1 MTAPYRELIELTKS
15 LDHIG
20 IAVNDTAAALRLY
33 RDVLGLPV
41 ESTEVVADQGVKA
54 TVLSLGDV
62 HVELLEPT
70 GPDTPVG
77 RFLASRGEGIHHLS
91 IEVADIE
98 AALSGARDAGVRL
111 IDEEPRIGVGG
122 KQIAFLHPKSTGGVL
137 IELSQK
143 GTSTNEQ

>member
-1 MTAPYRELIELTKS
+1 MTVPCGEWVDLTKS

-20 IAVNDTAAALRLY
+20 IAVSDTDAALRLY

-41 ESTEVVADQGVKA
+41 ETSEVVADQGVKA

-91 IEVADIE
+91 IEVPDIR
-98 AALSGARDAGVRL
+98 AALGGARDAGVRL
-111 IDEEPRIGVGG
+111 IDEEPRAGVGG

-143 GTSTNEQ
+143 GTGANEQ